1 MNDNFEANYETTLIG
16 LLVMDK
22 GASQILAD
30 IDENE
35 FSNPIARRIYHA
47 MKAEWSRSGDTAG
60 LGLIAL
66 SMQAEEK
73 EYAYYC
79 AETLVTTDWQLATE
93 KLKERNIVEQAKQV
107 ASDLLVAQS
116 VEDVL
121 ESQSNLIKATQHE
134 VREVASD
141 PHDLMLSFYKRMES
155 PKKHIKTGYSK
166 LDRYTF
172 IDRGDFVVLA
182 GEQSAGN
189 TAFSISLMIRMARQG
204 YKCVY
209 FSLETSVDKIF
220 DRLVTNYVGLDFSHL
235 KQGVLT
241 QDEYD
246 LVGEAHQQIAEL
258 PIKIINASG
267 KTVDWIKA
275 EAIRLQADIIFI
287 DYLGLI
293 NAKGKSR
300 YEMVTNTSL
309 ALHTLAQTTSITV
322 VCLSQLKRPD
332 GTNRKPN
339 MHDLRESGQIEADA
353 DLIILLYND
362 KENDEYS
369 VIVEKNKEGETGI
382 IDFQFDGLHQRFY
395 EVANEYAS

>member
-1 MNDNFEANYETTLIG
+1 MNDNFTSNYETTLIG

-30 IDENE
+30 LDENE
-35 FSNPIARRIYHA
+35 FSSPIARRIFSA
-47 MKAEWSRSGDTAG
+47 MKKEWQRTGDTAG
-60 LGLIAL
+60 LGIIAL

-73 EYAYYC
+73 EYAYLC
-79 AETLVTTDWQLATE
+79 AETLVTTEWQLAVE

-116 VEDVL
+116 LEDVL

-134 VREVASD
+134 VKEVAIE
-141 PHDLMLSFYKRMES
+141 PFDLMMNFYKRMDA
-155 PKKHIKTGYSK
+155 PVKHIRTGYSK
-166 LDRYTF
+166 LDKYTY
-172 IDRGDFVVLA
+172 IDKGDFVILA
-182 GEQSAGN
+182 GEQSAGK
-189 TAFSISLMIRMARQG
+189 TAFSISMMIRMARQG

-235 KQGVLT
+235 KQGRLT
-241 QDEYD
+241 DEE
-246 LVGEAHQQIAEL
+246 VVNIGNAHQQITEL
-258 PIKIINASG
+258 PIRIINASG

-275 EAIRLQADIIFI
+275 EAVRLQADIIFI

-309 ALHTLAQTTSITV
+309 ALHTLAQTTGITV
-322 VCLSQLKRPD
+322 VCLSQLRRPD
-332 GTNRKPN
+332 GTNRKPT

-382 IDFQFDGLHQRFY
+382 IDFRFDGLHQRFY
-395 EVANEYAS
+395 EVADEYAS

>member
-1 MNDNFEANYETTLIG
+1 MNDNFTADYETTLIG
-16 LLVMDK
+16 LIVMDK
-22 GASQILAD
+22 GASQILAEL
-30 IDENE
+30 DENE
-35 FSNPIARRIYHA
+35 FSNPVARRIFRA
-47 MKAEWSRSGDTAG
+47 MKKEWAETGDTAG

-73 EYAYYC
+73 EYAFLC
-79 AETLVTTDWQLATE
+79 ADTLVTTEWELAVE

-107 ASDLLVAQS
+107 ASDLMVAQS
-116 VEDVL
+116 LEDVL

-134 VREVASD
+134 AREVAVE
-141 PHDLMLSFYKRMES
+141 PFDLMINFYKRMDS

-166 LDRYTF
+166 LDKYTF
-172 IDRGDFVVLA
+172 IDKGDFVILA
-182 GEQSAGN
+182 GEQSAGK
-189 TAFSISLMIRMARQG
+189 TAFSISMMIRMARQG

-235 KQGVLT
+235 KQGCLT
-241 QDEYD
+241 DEEIFNI
-246 LVGEAHQQIAEL
+246 GNAHQQITEL
-258 PIKIINASG
+258 PIRIINASG

-275 EAIRLQADIIFI
+275 EAVRLQADIIFI

-309 ALHTLAQTTSITV
+309 ALHTLAQTTGITV
-322 VCLSQLKRPD
+322 VCLSQLRRPD
-332 GTNRKPN
+332 GTNRKPT

-362 KENDEYS
+362 KENEEYS

-382 IDFQFDGLHQRFY
+382 IDFQFDGQHQRFY

>member
-1 MNDNFEANYETTLIG
+1 MNDNFTSNYETTLIG

-22 GASQILAD
+22 GASSILAEL
-30 IDENE
+30 DENE
-35 FSNPIARRIYHA
+35 FSSPIARRIFTA
-47 MKAEWSRSGDTAG
+47 MKKEWQRTGDTAG
-60 LGLIAL
+60 LGIIAL

-73 EYAYYC
+73 EYAYLC
-79 AETLVTTDWQLATE
+79 ADTLVTTDWQLAVE

-107 ASDLLVAQS
+107 ASDLMVAQS
-116 VEDVL
+116 LEDVL

-134 VREVASD
+134 IKEVAVE
-141 PHDLMLSFYKRMES
+141 PFDLMMNFYKRMDA
-155 PKKHIKTGYSK
+155 PIKHIKTGYSK
-166 LDRYTF
+166 LDKYTF
-172 IDRGDFVVLA
+172 IDKGDFVILA
-182 GEQSAGN
+182 GEQSAGK
-189 TAFSISLMIRMARQG
+189 TAFSISMMIRMARQG

-235 KQGVLT
+235 KQGKLT
-241 QDEYD
+241 DEE
-246 LVGEAHQQIAEL
+246 VINIGNAHQQITEL
-258 PIKIINASG
+258 PIRIINASG

-275 EAIRLQADIIFI
+275 EAVRLQADIIFI

-293 NAKGKSR
+293 NARGKSR

-309 ALHTLAQTTSITV
+309 ALHTLAQTTGITV
-322 VCLSQLKRPD
+322 VCLSQLRRPD
-332 GTNRKPN
+332 GTNRKPT

-362 KENDEYS
+362 KENGEYS

-382 IDFQFDGLHQRFY
+382 IDFHFDGLHQRFY
-395 EVANEYAS
+395 EVADEYAS

>member
-1 MNDNFEANYETTLIG
+1 MNENFEANYETTLIG
-16 LLVMDK
+16 LIMMDK
-22 GASQILAD
+22 GASQIMAD
-30 IDENE
+30 IDETE
-35 FSNPIARRIYHA
+35 FSSPVARRVYSA
-47 MKAEWSRSGDTAG
+47 MKKEWSRSGDTKG
-60 LGLIAL
+60 LGIIAL

-73 EYAYYC
+73 EYAFMC
-79 AETLVTTDWQLATE
+79 ADTLVTTEWQVAVE
-93 KLKERNIVEQAKQV
+93 KLKERNIIEQAKSV

-116 VEDVL
+116 LENVL
-121 ESQSNLIKATQHE
+121 EAQSNLIRATQHE
-134 VREVASD
+134 VKEVAQD
-141 PHDLMLSFYKRMES
+141 VDDLMVQFYSRIDS

-166 LDRYTF
+166 LDKYTF
-172 IDRGDFVVLA
+172 IDKGDFVILA
-182 GEQSAGN
+182 GEQSAGK
-189 TAFSISLMIRMARQG
+189 TAFSISMMIRMAKQG

-209 FSLETSVDKIF
+209 FSLETAVDKIF

-235 KQGVLT
+235 KRGELST
-241 QDEYD
+241 DE
-246 LVGEAHQQIAEL
+246 LNMIAEHHQEIADL

-275 EAIRLQADIIFI
+275 EAIRLHADIIFI

-309 ALHTLAQTTSITV
+309 GLHTLAQTSGITV

-332 GTNRKPN
+332 GSNRMPN

-362 KENDEYS
+362 KENNEYS

-382 IDFQFDGLHQRFY
+382 IDFRFDGLHQQFF
-395 EVANEYAS
+395 EVANEYA

>member
-1 MNDNFEANYETTLIG
+1 MNDNFESNYETTLIG

-22 GASQILAD
+22 GASQILAEL
-30 IDENE
+30 DENE
-35 FSNPIARRIYHA
+35 FSNPIARRVYHA
-47 MKAEWSRSGDTAG
+47 MKAEWMRTGDTAG

-79 AETLVTTDWQLATE
+79 AETLVTTDWQLATD

-134 VREVASD
+134 VREVASE
-141 PHDLMLSFYKRMES
+141 PLDLMLSFYKRMES

-166 LDRYTF
+166 LDKYTY

-182 GEQSAGN
+182 GEQSAGK

-235 KQGVLT
+235 KQGNLT

-246 LVGEAHQQIAEL
+246 LVGEAHQQITEL

-275 EAIRLQADIIFI
+275 EAIRLQAEIIFI

-309 ALHTLAQTTSITV
+309 ALHTLAQTTNITV

-362 KENDEYS
+362 RDNNEYS

-382 IDFQFDGLHQRFY
+382 IDFQFDGQHQRFY

>member
-1 MNDNFEANYETTLIG
+1 MNDNFQANYETTIIG

-22 GASQILAD
+22 GASQILAEL
-30 IDENE
+30 DENE
-35 FSNPIARRIYHA
+35 FSSPIARRVYHA
-47 MKAEWSRSGDTAG
+47 MKTEWMRSGDTKG

-73 EYAYYC
+73 EYAYLC
-79 AETLVTTDWQLATE
+79 ADTLVTTEWEQAVE

-116 VEDVL
+116 IEDVL

-134 VREVASD
+134 VKEVASE
-141 PHDLMLSFYKRMES
+141 PLDLMINFYQRLDS
-155 PKKHIKTGYSK
+155 PKKHIKTGYAK
-166 LDRYTF
+166 LDKYTF
-172 IDRGDFVVLA
+172 IDKGDFVILA
-182 GEQSAGN
+182 GEQSAGK
-189 TAFSISLMIRMARQG
+189 TAFSISMMIRMARQG

-209 FSLETSVDKIF
+209 FSLETAVDKIF
-220 DRLVTNYVGLDFSHL
+220 DRLVTNYVGLDFGHL
-235 KQGVLT
+235 KRGILT
-241 QDEYD
+241 QEELDR
-246 LVGEAHQQIAEL
+246 VTEAHEQITNL

-275 EAIRLQADIIFI
+275 EAVRLQADVIFI

-309 ALHTLAQTTSITV
+309 ALHTLAQTTGITV
-322 VCLSQLKRPD
+322 VCLSQLRRPD
-332 GTNRKPN
+332 GTNRKPT

-362 KENDEYS
+362 KDHDEYS
-369 VIVEKNKEGETGI
+369 VIVEKNKEGEVGI
-382 IDFQFDGLHQRFY
+382 IDFRFDGLHQRFY
-395 EVANEYAS
+395 EVADEYD

>member
-1 MNDNFEANYETTLIG
+1 MNDNFTSNYETTLIG

-30 IDENE
+30 LDENE
-35 FSNPIARRIYHA
+35 FSSPIARRIFSA
-47 MKAEWSRSGDTAG
+47 MKKEWQRTGDTAG
-60 LGLIAL
+60 LGIIAL

-73 EYAYYC
+73 EYAYLC
-79 AETLVTTDWQLATE
+79 AETLVTTEWQLAVE

-116 VEDVL
+116 LEDVL

-134 VREVASD
+134 VKEVAIE
-141 PHDLMLSFYKRMES
+141 PFDLMMNFYRRMDS
-155 PKKHIKTGYSK
+155 PVKHIKTGYSK
-166 LDRYTF
+166 LDKYTF
-172 IDRGDFVVLA
+172 IDKGDFVILA
-182 GEQSAGN
+182 GEQSAGK
-189 TAFSISLMIRMARQG
+189 TAFSISMMIRMARQG

-235 KQGVLT
+235 KQGRLT
-241 QDEYD
+241 DEE
-246 LVGEAHQQIAEL
+246 VVNIGNAHQQITEL
-258 PIKIINASG
+258 PIRIINASG

-275 EAIRLQADIIFI
+275 EAVRLQADIIFI

-309 ALHTLAQTTSITV
+309 ALHTLAQTTGITV
-322 VCLSQLKRPD
+322 VCLSQLRRPD
-332 GTNRKPN
+332 GTNRKPT

-382 IDFQFDGLHQRFY
+382 IDFRFDGLHQRFY
-395 EVANEYAS
+395 EVADEYAS

>member
-1 MNDNFEANYETTLIG
+1 MNDNFTSNYETTLIG

-30 IDENE
+30 LDENE
-35 FSNPIARRIYHA
+35 FSSPIARRIFSA
-47 MKAEWSRSGDTAG
+47 MKKEWQRTGDTAG
-60 LGLIAL
+60 LGIIAL

-73 EYAYYC
+73 EYAYLC
-79 AETLVTTDWQLATE
+79 AETLVTTEWQLAVE

-116 VEDVL
+116 LEDVL

-134 VREVASD
+134 VKEVAIE
-141 PHDLMLSFYKRMES
+141 PFDLMMNFYKRMDA
-155 PKKHIKTGYSK
+155 PIKHIRTGYSK
-166 LDRYTF
+166 LDKYTY
-172 IDRGDFVVLA
+172 IDKGDFVILA
-182 GEQSAGN
+182 GEQSAGK
-189 TAFSISLMIRMARQG
+189 TAFSISMMIRMARQG

-235 KQGVLT
+235 KQGRLT
-241 QDEYD
+241 DEE
-246 LVGEAHQQIAEL
+246 VVNIGNAHQQITEL
-258 PIKIINASG
+258 PIRIINASG

-275 EAIRLQADIIFI
+275 EAVRLQADIIFI

-309 ALHTLAQTTSITV
+309 ALHTLAQTTGITV
-322 VCLSQLKRPD
+322 VCLSQLRRPD
-332 GTNRKPN
+332 GTNRKPT

-382 IDFQFDGLHQRFY
+382 IDFRFDGLHQRFY
-395 EVANEYAS
+395 EVASEYE

>member
-1 MNDNFEANYETTLIG
+1 MNDNFESNYETTLIG
-16 LLVMDK
+16 LLVMNK
-22 GASQILAD
+22 GASQILAEL
-30 IDENE
+30 DENE
-35 FSNPIARRIYHA
+35 FSNPIARRVYHA
-47 MKAEWSRSGDTAG
+47 MKAEWMRTGDTAG

-79 AETLVTTDWQLATE
+79 AETLVTTDWQLATD

-134 VREVASD
+134 VREVASE
-141 PHDLMLSFYKRMES
+141 PLDLMLSFYKRMES

-166 LDRYTF
+166 LDKYTY

-182 GEQSAGN
+182 GEQSAGK

-235 KQGVLT
+235 KQGNLT

-246 LVGEAHQQIAEL
+246 LVGEAHQQITEL

-275 EAIRLQADIIFI
+275 EAIRLQAEIIFI

-309 ALHTLAQTTSITV
+309 ALHTLAQTTNITV

-362 KENDEYS
+362 KENEEYS

-382 IDFQFDGLHQRFY
+382 IDFQFDGQHQRFY

>member
-1 MNDNFEANYETTLIG
+1 MNDNFESNYETTLIG

-22 GASQILAD
+22 GASQILAEL
-30 IDENE
+30 DENE
-35 FSNPIARRIYHA
+35 FSNPIARRVYHA
-47 MKAEWSRSGDTAG
+47 MKAEWMRTGDTAG

-79 AETLVTTDWQLATE
+79 AETLVTTDWQLATD

-134 VREVASD
+134 VREVASE
-141 PHDLMLSFYKRMES
+141 PLDLMLSFYKRMES

-166 LDRYTF
+166 LDKYTY

-182 GEQSAGN
+182 GEQSAGK

-235 KQGVLT
+235 KQGNLT

-246 LVGEAHQQIAEL
+246 LVGEAHQQITEL

-275 EAIRLQADIIFI
+275 EAIRLQAEIIFI

-309 ALHTLAQTTSITV
+309 ALHTLAQTTNITV

-362 KENDEYS
+362 KENEEYS

-382 IDFQFDGLHQRFY
+382 IDFQFDGQHQRFY

>member
-1 MNDNFEANYETTLIG
+1 MNDNFEANYETTIIG

-22 GASQILAD
+22 GASQILAEL
-30 IDENE
+30 DENE
-35 FSNPIARRIYHA
+35 FSSPIARRVYHA
-47 MKAEWSRSGDTAG
+47 MKAEWMRTGDTAG

-73 EYAYYC
+73 EYAYLC
-79 AETLVTTDWQLATE
+79 ADTLVTTDWQLATD

-141 PHDLMLSFYKRMES
+141 PMDLMLSFYKRMES

-166 LDRYTF
+166 LDKYTF

-182 GEQSAGN
+182 GEQSAGK

-235 KQGVLT
+235 KQGNLT
-241 QDEYD
+241 QAEYD
-246 LVGEAHQQIAEL
+246 LVGEAHQQITEL

-275 EAIRLQADIIFI
+275 EAIRLQAEIIFI

-309 ALHTLAQTTSITV
+309 ALHTLAQTTNITV

-362 KENDEYS
+362 KENNEYS

-382 IDFQFDGLHQRFY
+382 IDFQFDGQHQRFY

>member
-1 MNDNFEANYETTLIG
+1 MNDNFESNYETTLIG

-22 GASQILAD
+22 GASQILAEL
-30 IDENE
+30 DENE
-35 FSNPIARRIYHA
+35 FSNPIARRVYHA
-47 MKAEWSRSGDTAG
+47 MKAEWMRTGDTAG

-79 AETLVTTDWQLATE
+79 AETLVTTDWQLATD

-134 VREVASD
+134 VREVASE
-141 PHDLMLSFYKRMES
+141 PLDLMLSFYKRMES

-166 LDRYTF
+166 LDKYTY

-182 GEQSAGN
+182 GEQSAGK

-235 KQGVLT
+235 KQGNLT

-246 LVGEAHQQIAEL
+246 LVGEAHQQMTEL

-275 EAIRLQADIIFI
+275 EAIRLQAEIIFI

-309 ALHTLAQTTSITV
+309 ALHTLAQTTNITV

-362 KENDEYS
+362 RDNNEYS

-382 IDFQFDGLHQRFY
+382 IDFQFDGQHQRFY

>member
-1 MNDNFEANYETTLIG
+1 MNENFVANYETTLIG
-16 LLVMDK
+16 LIVMDK

-30 IDENE
+30 LDDND
-35 FSNPIARRIYHA
+35 FSNPIARRIFTTL
-47 MKAEWSRSGDTAG
+47 KKEWQRTGDTKG

-73 EYAYYC
+73 EYAFLC
-79 AETLVTTDWQLATE
+79 ADTLVTTEWQLAVE
-93 KLKERNIVEQAKQV
+93 KLKERNIVEQAKHV

-116 VEDVL
+116 LEDVL

-134 VREVASD
+134 AKEVAIE
-141 PHDLMLSFYKRMES
+141 PFDLMMNFYKRMDA
-155 PKKHIKTGYSK
+155 PVKHIRTGYSK
-166 LDRYTF
+166 LDKYTY
-172 IDRGDFVVLA
+172 IDKGDFVILA
-182 GEQSAGN
+182 GEQSAGK
-189 TAFSISLMIRMARQG
+189 TAFSISMMIRMARQG

-235 KQGVLT
+235 KQGKLT
-241 QDEYD
+241 DEE
-246 LVGEAHQQIAEL
+246 VVNIGNAHQQITEL
-258 PIKIINASG
+258 PIRIINASG

-275 EAIRLQADIIFI
+275 EAVRLQADIIFI

-309 ALHTLAQTTSITV
+309 ALHTLAQTTGITV
-322 VCLSQLKRPD
+322 VCLSQLRRPD
-332 GTNRKPN
+332 GTNRKPT

-382 IDFQFDGLHQRFY
+382 IDFRFDGLHQRFY
-395 EVANEYAS
+395 EVADEYAS

>member
-35 FSNPIARRIYHA
+35 FSNPIARRVYHA
-47 MKAEWSRSGDTAG
+47 MKAEWSRTGDTAG

-182 GEQSAGN
+182 GEQSAGK

-246 LVGEAHQQIAEL
+246 LVGEAHQQISEL

-362 KENDEYS
+362 KENNEYS

>member
-1 MNDNFEANYETTLIG
+1 MNDNFESNYETTLIG

-22 GASQILAD
+22 GASQILAEL
-30 IDENE
+30 DENE
-35 FSNPIARRIYHA
+35 FSNPIARRVYHA
-47 MKAEWSRSGDTAG
+47 MKAEWMRTGDTAG

-79 AETLVTTDWQLATE
+79 AETLVTTDWQLATD

-134 VREVASD
+134 VREVASE
-141 PHDLMLSFYKRMES
+141 PLDLMLSFYKRMES

-166 LDRYTF
+166 LDKYTY

-182 GEQSAGN
+182 GEQSAGK

-235 KQGVLT
+235 KQGNLT

-246 LVGEAHQQIAEL
+246 LVGEAHQQITEL

-275 EAIRLQADIIFI
+275 EAIRLQAEIIFI

-309 ALHTLAQTTSITV
+309 ALHTLAQTTNIPV

-362 KENDEYS
+362 RDNNEYS

-382 IDFQFDGLHQRFY
+382 IDFQFDGQHQRFY

>member
-1 MNDNFEANYETTLIG
+1 MNDNFESNYETTLIG

-22 GASQILAD
+22 GASQILAEL
-30 IDENE
+30 DENE
-35 FSNPIARRIYHA
+35 FSNPIARRVYHA
-47 MKAEWSRSGDTAG
+47 MKAEWMRTGDTAG

-79 AETLVTTDWQLATE
+79 AETLVTTDWQLATD

-134 VREVASD
+134 VREVASE
-141 PHDLMLSFYKRMES
+141 PLDLMLSFYKRMES

-166 LDRYTF
+166 LDKYTY

-182 GEQSAGN
+182 GEQSAGK

-235 KQGVLT
+235 KQGNLT

-246 LVGEAHQQIAEL
+246 LVGEAHQQITEL

-267 KTVDWIKA
+267 KTVDWIKS
-275 EAIRLQADIIFI
+275 EAIRLQAEIIFI

-309 ALHTLAQTTSITV
+309 ALHTLAQTTNITV

-362 KENDEYS
+362 KENEEYS

-382 IDFQFDGLHQRFY
+382 IDFQFDGQHQRFY

>member
-182 GEQSAGN
+182 GEQSAGK

-235 KQGVLT
+235 KQGMLT
-241 QDEYD
+241 QAEYD
-246 LVGEAHQQIAEL
+246 LVGEAHQQISEL